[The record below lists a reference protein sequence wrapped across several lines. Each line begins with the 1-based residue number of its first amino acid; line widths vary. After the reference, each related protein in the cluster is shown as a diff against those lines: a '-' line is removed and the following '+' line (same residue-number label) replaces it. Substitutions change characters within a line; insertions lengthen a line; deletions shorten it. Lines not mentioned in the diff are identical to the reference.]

1 MPGRVMAMNENT
13 FTMKSWD
20 EHVAGGGDG
29 SPRYAHA
36 RAVFDYSGAIQ
47 GTSTCDYLLY
57 YAGAGYETEEQTG
70 SGLERIEG
78 SVGGHSGS
86 FVIRHEATY
95 GPDGIRLAF
104 TVVPGSGTGEL
115 AGLSGSGTATG
126 ASETMHYTFDY
137 TLP

>member
-1 MPGRVMAMNENT
+1 MNENT

-20 EHVAGGGDG
+20 ERVISGADD

-36 RAVFDYSGAIQ
+36 RAVFDYSGIIQ

-57 YAGAGYETEEQTG
+57 YAGAGYESEEQTG
-70 SGLERIEG
+70 PGLERIEG
-78 SVGGHSGS
+78 SVGGRTGS

-104 TVVPGSGTGEL
+104 SVVAGSGTGEL
-115 AGLSGSGTATG
+115 TGLSGSGTASG
-126 ASETMHYTFDY
+126 ASETMAYTFDY
-137 TLP
+137 ALP